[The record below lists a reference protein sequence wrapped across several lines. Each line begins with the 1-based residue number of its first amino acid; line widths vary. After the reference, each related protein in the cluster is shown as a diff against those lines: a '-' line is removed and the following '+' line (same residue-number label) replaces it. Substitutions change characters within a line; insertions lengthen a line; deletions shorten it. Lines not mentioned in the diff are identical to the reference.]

1 MNVKGKT
8 KDNAKS
14 REDLKEFFHRPELH
28 RDENANKYPKACYT
42 LDKYGKEQLCKW
54 IKKLKFSDGYVSNLG
69 RCVDLSGN
77 KQYGIKSHDC
87 HIFMQRLIPIA
98 FRELLLANVWQV
110 LTELSSFLKDV
121 IVIVIT
127 EDDMKR
133 LEEDIPI
140 VLCKLE
146 RIFPPSF
153 FDYMKH
159 LPIHLAYE
167 ARVVGPVQYRW
178 MYPFER

>member
-1 MNVKGKT
+1 M
-8 KDNAKS
+8 
-14 REDLKEFFHRPELH
+14 
-28 RDENANKYPKACYT
+28 
-42 LDKYGKEQLCKW
+42 
-54 IKKLKFSDGYVSNLG
+54 KFPDCYVSNLG

-77 KQYGIKSHDC
+77 KLYGMKSHDC

-98 FRELLLANVWQV
+98 FRELLPANVWQA
-110 LTELSSFLKDV
+110 LTELSIFFKDLTA
-121 IVIVIT
+121 IVIT
-127 EDDMKR
+127 KDDMKR

-153 FDYMKH
+153 FDSMEH

-167 ARVVGPVQYRW
+167 ARVAGPVQYRW